1 MDAFTRRKLLL
12 GACFALVSFLVL
24 EMGVRVMGRRDA
36 DGNRWFGSL
45 RLKPYHLPVKHTADL
60 VREYDAAKS
69 RIVVYDPELG
79 WTPQPGANGH
89 NAYGFYST
97 APTVDR
103 TPAANRLRIALVGTS
118 YTEGTFATG
127 WWRSLEES
135 LNDAGVPAEVLN
147 FGCGGYATD
156 QAFLRWRKEAA
167 AYRPQVVILGFSHG
181 DSDRNLSLFRWFAE
195 PDTGIPFMKP
205 RFLLVHDQLQLINT
219 PTPTPEELPGLVAHF
234 GDWPLA
240 RDDGYFAPSDYQTR
254 PWRRSAL
261 LDLFQA
267 KLAAANGP
275 QSSGLSPQAEGE
287 AARLTVKIIRQ
298 FRSEVEAAGSSFY
311 VVHLPYESDLRA
323 FQDTGAYPFA
333 DLLAGIKGAATVF
346 EPESAL
352 LAAAQGRNL
361 TRYFYNSHYTG
372 EFNRAVGEAVAQAL
386 LARPEAVRFRGK
398 QQ

>member
-1 MDAFTRRKLLL
+1 MDAYTRRKLLL
-12 GACFALVSFLVL
+12 GACFVLVSFLVL
-24 EMGVRVMGRRDA
+24 EMGVRVMGSRDA

-60 VREYDAAKS
+60 VREYAAAKS
-69 RIVVYDPELG
+69 RIVIYDPDIG
-79 WTPQPGANGH
+79 WAPQPGANGH

-97 APTVDR
+97 APKVDR
-103 TPAANRLRIALVGTS
+103 MPAANRLRIALVGTS
-118 YTEGTFATG
+118 YTEGTFANG
-127 WWRSLEES
+127 WWRSLEKS

-181 DSDRNLSLFRWFAE
+181 DSDRNLNLFRWFAE

-240 RDDGYFAPSDYQTR
+240 CYDGYFTPADYHTL
-254 PWRRSAL
+254 PWQHSAL

-267 KLAAANGP
+267 KLAAASEP
-275 QSSGLSPQAEGE
+275 ESSNLSYQAKGE
-287 AARLTVKIIRQ
+287 AARLTVKIISQ

-311 VVHLPYESDLRA
+311 VVHLPAEPDLRA
-323 FQDTGAYPFA
+323 FQDTGTYPFA
-333 DLLAGIKGAATVF
+333 DLLASIKGAATVF

-352 LAAAQGRNL
+352 LTAAQGRNL
-361 TRYFYNSHYTG
+361 SRYFYNSHYTG
-372 EFNRAVGEAVAQAL
+372 EFNRAAGEAVAKDL
-386 LARPEAVRFRGK
+386 LARPEVAGFQRK
-398 QQ
+398 